1 MGCNAHSG
9 VTDSGGV
16 STTAYLV
23 GQYVQH
29 LTARRCSPETIR
41 TVRYILR
48 NLALAT
54 GKRLDEL
61 QPGDL
66 EEWQARRAGELGGRT
81 LRSHVSYV
89 RCFYGWCVLEGH
101 VRDDPTRRMCAPKA
115 RLTVPRPM
123 PEVRLVQALAA
134 ADAAMAAILGLAAFA
149 GLRACEIARLE
160 WADCYLDEDE
170 PYLRVL
176 GKGDRERIADCSLE
190 LRDLLRA
197 VPGSR
202 RGAVFKRA
210 DGRPG
215 HNTANR
221 ISKLANEFLHD
232 NDVPDTLHSLRH
244 RFGTEIA
251 RRGGIRRAQVA
262 LGHASISATQIYAEV
277 TRSEVRPLVEQ
288 VGKLLA

>member
-1 MGCNAHSG
+1 
-9 VTDSGGV
+9 VT
-16 STTAYLV
+16 TTTYLV
-23 GQYVQH
+23 GQYTQH

-48 NLALAT
+48 NLALST

-61 QPGDL
+61 QPADL
-66 EEWQARRAGELGGRT
+66 EAWQARRAGELGGRT

-89 RCFYGWCVLEGH
+89 RVFYAWAVLEGH
-101 VRDDPTRRMCAPKA
+101 VPQDPTLRMCAPKA

-123 PEVRLVQALAA
+123 PEARLVQAMAA
-134 ADAAMAAILGLAAFA
+134 ATAVMAAILGLAGFA

-176 GKGDRERIADCSLE
+176 GKGDRERIADVSLE
-190 LRDLLRA
+190 LRDLLIA

-221 ISKLANEFLHD
+221 ISKLANEFCTTRAS
-232 NDVPDTLHSLRH
+232 PTRSTAC
-244 RFGTEIA
+244 GTGSSRRSPA
-251 RRGGIRRAQVA
+251 GAGSTGRGRRRGTP
-262 LGHASISATQIYAEV
+262 SISATQIYAQV
-277 TRSEVRPLVEQ
+277 VHSEVRPLVEE

>member
-1 MGCNAHSG
+1 
-9 VTDSGGV
+9 VT
-16 STTAYLV
+16 TTTYLV
-23 GQYVQH
+23 GQYTQH

-48 NLALAT
+48 NLALST

-61 QPGDL
+61 QPADL
-66 EEWQARRAGELGGRT
+66 EAWQARRAGELGGRT

-89 RCFYGWCVLEGH
+89 RVFYAWAVIEGH
-101 VRDDPTRRMCAPKA
+101 VPQDPTLRMCAPKA

-123 PEVRLVQALAA
+123 PEVRLVQAMAA
-134 ADAAMAAILGLAAFA
+134 AGAVMAAILGLAGFA

-176 GKGDRERIADCSLE
+176 GKGDRERIADVSLE
-190 LRDLLRA
+190 LRDLLIA

-221 ISKLANEFLHD
+221 ISKLTNEFLHD
-232 NDVPDTLHSLRH
+232 EGVPDTLHSLRH
-244 RFGTEIA
+244 RFITEIA
-251 RRGGIRRAQVA
+251 RRGGIHRAREA
-262 LGHASISATQIYAEV
+262 AGHASISATQIYAQV
-277 TRSEVRPLVEQ
+277 VHSEVRPLVEE

>member
-1 MGCNAHSG
+1 M
-9 VTDSGGV
+9 
-16 STTAYLV
+16 STTTYLLS
-23 GQYVQH
+23 QYVQH

-41 TVRYILR
+41 TAKYVLR
-48 NLALAT
+48 NLALST
-54 GKRLDEL
+54 GKRLEEL
-61 QPGDL
+61 QPDDL
-66 EEWQARRAGELGGRT
+66 EAWQARRAGELGGRT

-89 RCFYGWCVLEGH
+89 RVFYGWCVLEGH
-101 VRDDPTRRMCAPKA
+101 IAQDPTRRMCPPKA

-123 PEVRLVQALAA
+123 PEARLVQAMDA
-134 ADAAMAAILGLAAFA
+134 ADPPMAAILGLAAFA

-176 GKGDRERIADCSLE
+176 GKGDRERLADCSLE
-190 LRDLLRA
+190 LRDLLTA

-221 ISKLANEFLHD
+221 ISKIANEHLHEQ
-232 NDVPDTLHSLRH
+232 DVPDTLHSLRH
-244 RFGTEIA
+244 RFITEIA
-251 RRGGIRRAQVA
+251 RRGGIHRAREA
-262 LGHASISATQIYAEV
+262 AGHASISATQIYAQV
-277 TRSEVRPLVEQ
+277 VHSEVRPLVEQ
-288 VGKLLA
+288 VGRLLA